1 MASTLG
7 ATLCEFHTPPIRG
20 GSLHPFPCLWAPP
33 FVHLPLAKAYFEIRA
48 YEVQKS
54 AKGHSIHTHPFT
66 GSPDPPSS
74 VSKKNGPV
82 AAGET
87 HTQSSPKKQSAFP
100 GCSDCQKVLPL
111 DHRAPFSISGH
122 RS

>member
-1 MASTLG
+1 MNSTL
-7 ATLCEFHTPPIRG
+7 
-20 GSLHPFPCLWAPP
+20 
-33 FVHLPLAKAYFEIRA
+33 LPLEVGLCIHSLASGPHHLSIYHRPKPCFEIRA
-48 YEVQKS
+48 HEVQKS

-66 GSPDPPSS
+66 GSPPDPPSS

-100 GCSDCQKVLPL
+100 GGSDCQKVLPL